1 MADLFDQQKKRCN
14 VRVIKVFV
22 IMLLELSFKVVLASA
37 SPRRKE
43 ILEEIISDFLIVP
56 ADIDE
61 TIQPDWEQER
71 IAEEL
76 ASLKAAAIAKQFGD
90 QDCIIGADTIV
101 VLNGQVLGK
110 PEGQKEAIEMLTL
123 LQGSTHNVYTGICL
137 LYQNQCYKFTECTGV
152 TFRSMEAK
160 EIGAYI
166 NEYKPYDKAGA
177 YGIQDWVGTT
187 VIEEIHGSYT
197 NVKGLPS
204 APLYKKLKGLNNAG
218 N

>member
-1 MADLFDQQKKRCN
+1 
-14 VRVIKVFV
+14 
-22 IMLLELSFKVVLASA
+22 MLLELSFRVVLASA

-61 TIQPDWEQER
+61 TIQPGWEQAK

-76 ASLKAAAIAKQFGD
+76 ASLKATVVGHQFSD

-110 PEGQKEAIEMLTL
+110 PRDEKEAIEMLTW
-123 LQGSTHNVYTGICL
+123 LQGSTHNVYTGVCL
-137 LYQNQCYKFTECTGV
+137 LYGSQCHKFTECTGV
-152 TFRSMEAK
+152 TFRSMETE
-160 EIGAYI
+160 EIREYI

-204 APLYKKLKGLNNAG
+204 TPLYKTLKALNKIN